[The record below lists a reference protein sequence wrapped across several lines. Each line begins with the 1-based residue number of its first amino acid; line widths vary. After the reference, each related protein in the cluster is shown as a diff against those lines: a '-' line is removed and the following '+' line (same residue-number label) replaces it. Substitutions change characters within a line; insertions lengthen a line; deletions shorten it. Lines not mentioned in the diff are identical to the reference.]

1 MSFDLV
7 AQKYSQAF
15 FDAIPS
21 ESRNQYAQ
29 ELAVVAK
36 LFSDDSAKAFFK
48 NPFNS
53 LDNKLMVA
61 KSSLEGRCSPEIFN
75 FLVALVQ
82 KDRVSLVAEVAAQF
96 QKQVSSS
103 VGEIEGELIYASL
116 PSESF
121 IKEVEQKISHALN
134 KKVRLIAKKDES
146 LLAGYR
152 VSVGGWTIDDSFQ
165 FHIKKLKE
173 NILKRG

>member
-21 ESRNQYAQ
+21 ESRKQYAQ
-29 ELAVVAK
+29 ELAVAAK
-36 LFSDDSAKAFFK
+36 LFSEDAVKAFFK

-61 KSSLEGRCSPEIFN
+61 KSSLEGRCSPEVFN
-75 FLVALVQ
+75 FLVTLVQ
-82 KDRVSLVAEVAAQF
+82 KDRIALVAEVAAQF
-96 QKQVSSS
+96 QKQVSSAD
-103 VGEIEGELIYASL
+103 GEVEGELVYATT

-121 IKEVEQKISHALN
+121 VKDVEQKISQALN
-134 KKVRLIAKKDES
+134 KKVRLLAKKDET
-146 LLAGYR
+146 LLSGYR